1 MNIGSLLFEAD
12 PALEVRIPDPNPLDA
27 LMISGSSTIKGATRV
42 SSTHQLAR
50 HHRVVSMPHGQ
61 FKRPA
66 ILAVLVVLV
75 AAAIAVPLAIG
86 HSSPPRTNT
95 TPIVSTPTPGAWSLA
110 GYISQSGWQASS
122 ASGPLPT
129 TQQFT
134 LQLTCPTTNTCY
146 SSGVDNRNVHE
157 NSQGVI
163 SVTHDGG
170 ASWQQSLAP
179 GDGTYFYGFS
189 CPTAN
194 TCLVVGDVPNT
205 NTHPS
210 LYATTDGGV
219 SWTSLPMPGLNEL
232 PVFLSCATTLKC
244 AAIGLAQLPTGPTP
258 TAYFTADGGQSWTTS
273 ALPPSF
279 VPSANDQP
287 ALDCFPDGRCVA
299 TGTDGFGP
307 SSQELASMIY
317 STDGGATWASATAP
331 SMTAISGL
339 MSCSDDSHCVSIES
353 SNDSN
358 GYQTASGE
366 LVTNNG
372 GRTWSAIPAAGLASL
387 NASVP
392 LSFDSISCPTDTQ
405 CWASA
410 HLIESECNGS
420 CPYVPVQAVMLATSN
435 GGLTWTPEPLPVP
448 PSASLQYATDYPVY
462 CVSDTDCRA
471 VGTLELTKSA
481 SDAGVPSVQQ
491 DVVLTLN
498 GVPASGV
505 NGTSKS

>member
-1 MNIGSLLFEAD
+1 MLNKRRRVTHQEGEGSTRNQIGILFTGGGFFQRHLIDTDFTKGAIAMNIGSLLFEAD

-42 SSTHQLAR
+42 SRTHQLAR

-95 TPIVSTPTPGAWSLA
+95 TPIVSTPPPGAWSLA

-129 TQQFT
+129 TQQFS

-157 NSQGVI
+157 NSQRVI

-372 GRTWSAIPAAGLASL
+372 GRTWSALPAAGLASL

-392 LSFDSISCPTDTQ
+392 LSFDSISCPTDSQ

-420 CPYVPVQAVMLATSN
+420 CPYVPVQAVMLATRS
-435 GGLTWTPEPLPVP
+435 E
-448 PSASLQYATDYPVY
+448 
-462 CVSDTDCRA
+462 
-471 VGTLELTKSA
+471 EH
-481 SDAGVPSVQQ
+481 
-491 DVVLTLN
+491 
-498 GVPASGV
+498 
-505 NGTSKS
+505 